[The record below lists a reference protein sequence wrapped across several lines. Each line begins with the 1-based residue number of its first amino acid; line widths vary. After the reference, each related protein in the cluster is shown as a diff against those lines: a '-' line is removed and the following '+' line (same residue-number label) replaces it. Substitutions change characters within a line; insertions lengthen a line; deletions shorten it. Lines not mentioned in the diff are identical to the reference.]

1 MEGQAVKEQAVKEQA
16 VTEQAV
22 KEQAVNE
29 QAVEGQAVEGEA
41 VKEQAVEDPPPLT
54 GRRCQ
59 GQEKLIFFFKKY
71 YQLFCNDWYQVTNK
85 EVTQFLQCERTV
97 NFKINL

>member
-1 MEGQAVKEQAVKEQA
+1 MEGQAVKEQA

-29 QAVEGQAVEGEA
+29 QAVEGQAVEEQAVEGQA

-59 GQEKLIFFFKKY
+59 GQEKLIFFSK
-71 YQLFCNDWYQVTNK
+71 NATNYFVMTGTK
-85 EVTQFLQCERTV
+85 
-97 NFKINL
+97 

>member
-1 MEGQAVKEQAVKEQA
+1 MEGQAVKEQA

-29 QAVEGQAVEGEA
+29 QAVEGQAV
-41 VKEQAVEDPPPLT
+41 KEQAVEDPRPPPLT

-59 GQEKLIFFFKKY
+59 GREKLTFFKKY
-71 YQLFCNDWYQVTNK
+71 YIPIICNDWYQVTNK
-85 EVTQFLQCERTV
+85 HVTQSPPM
-97 NFKINL
+97 

>member
-1 MEGQAVKEQAVKEQA
+1 MEGQAVKEQA

-29 QAVEGQAVEGEA
+29 QAVEGQAVEEQAVEGQA

-59 GQEKLIFFFKKY
+59 GREKLTFFKKY
-71 YQLFCNDWYQVTNK
+71 YIPIICNDWYQVTNK
-85 EVTQFLQCERTV
+85 EVTQSPPV
-97 NFKINL
+97 